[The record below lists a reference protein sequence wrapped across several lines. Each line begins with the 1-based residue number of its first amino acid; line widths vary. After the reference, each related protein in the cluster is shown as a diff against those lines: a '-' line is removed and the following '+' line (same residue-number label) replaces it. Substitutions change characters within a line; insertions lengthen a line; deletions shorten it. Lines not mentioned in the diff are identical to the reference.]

1 MVLVKKNKGY
11 TFRIKPNAEQV
22 EYFSKAFGC
31 SRKIYNIYVDLLFSE
46 LESQG
51 YINGFIKDFKFPT
64 PAKYKKE
71 FEYLKEVDSLALAN
85 VQLNFGKAVSK
96 FNKESDKKSYKKS
109 AIKKNKTVGK
119 IITFKDLKGMPS
131 FKSKKDE
138 KQSFTT
144 NNQSGTIN
152 IDGDYV
158 KIPKLKSKI
167 KVIFHRKIP
176 DDCTIKS
183 ATISKDFGGNYEISF
198 NVEYHIEEKKITPE
212 TFVGLDY
219 SQNNFFVS
227 SDGEIA
233 NYPHYYKILEKRLKK
248 EQRKITRMVPKSNNW
263 CKQKL
268 KIFKLN
274 NKAAKQRKDW
284 IHKKSFE
291 LSNKYDAICV
301 EDIDLRNLAQCLSLG
316 KNVHDNGFGMF
327 RNFLKYKLEDRGKF
341 FIKIDRW
348 YPSSKTCND
357 CGYINSELK
366 LSDREWVCP
375 ICRTVHNRDCNAA
388 KNIKAEGIK
397 VLLLA

>member
-1 MVLVKKNKGY
+1 
-11 TFRIKPNAEQV
+11 
-22 EYFSKAFGC
+22 
-31 SRKIYNIYVDLLFSE
+31 
-46 LESQG
+46 
-51 YINGFIKDFKFPT
+51 
-64 PAKYKKE
+64 
-71 FEYLKEVDSLALAN
+71 
-85 VQLNFGKAVSK
+85 
-96 FNKESDKKSYKKS
+96 
-109 AIKKNKTVGK
+109 
-119 IITFKDLKGMPS
+119 
-131 FKSKKDE
+131 
-138 KQSFTT
+138 
-144 NNQSGTIN
+144 
-152 IDGDYV
+152 
-158 KIPKLKSKI
+158 
-167 KVIFHRKIP
+167 
-176 DDCTIKS
+176 
-183 ATISKDFGGNYEISF
+183 
-198 NVEYHIEEKKITPE
+198 
-212 TFVGLDY
+212 
-219 SQNNFFVS
+219 
-227 SDGEIA
+227 
-233 NYPHYYKILEKRLKK
+233 
-248 EQRKITRMVPKSNNW
+248 MVPKSNNW

-375 ICRTVHNRDCNAA
+375 ICRTAHNRDCNAA